1 MRYSVVIPFTIWLL
15 IAAGY
20 DAVKNKF
27 PNWLGL
33 IGLAAYPIN
42 FFLLGCAD
50 ELLSNWTITLAAL
63 IFSLI
68 MLVFDVWGAGDTK
81 FVVIL
86 FLWFPSI
93 ELAVLQLV
101 VLLVVQIGIIIYKK
115 VSKNYNKAAR
125 VPLIPFFSLS
135 WLVWAAM
142 NMW

>member
-1 MRYSVVIPFTIWLL
+1 MFIFIIIWLL

-20 DAVKNKF
+20 DAVKKKF

-42 FFLLGCAD
+42 FFLLGRAD
-50 ELLSNWTITLAAL
+50 ELLSNWAIALAAL

-81 FVVIL
+81 FIIIL
-86 FLWFPSI
+86 FLWFPFI

-101 VLLVVQIGIIIYKK
+101 VLLVVQIGILTYKK
-115 VSKNYNKAAR
+115 VSNKYSKDASA
-125 VPLIPFFSLS
+125 PLIPFFSLG
-135 WLVWAAM
+135 WLVWVAI
-142 NMW
+142 NRL